1 MSRRVGIEIAPSH
14 CRVVE
19 VETGGGWQRR
29 SVVATSRIRT
39 FVSIPYG
46 TSNPVGLAAA
56 LRPLLKH
63 RAFPRRAAV
72 AVWGLRSSHQYLLVP
87 PADPA
92 DLVDLGRR
100 EARRTAPTT
109 VVDADPADGV
119 LVGNMR
125 EVPGAGGQREVTYVS
140 SSANDV
146 RNKIQ
151 PLVDAGVQVD
161 AVVTPAVALACVAR
175 LRTATPDAVVAYVAV
190 ESDVTCLSVVRNG
203 VILFGREIGWGYAGE
218 RQSDRDQFA
227 AKLAA
232 ELRRSFTY
240 VKQSFRADVRHI
252 VVAGGFPEPRALTA
266 PLMDAVGVDVEVLDS
281 LEGVDVTAL
290 PQPADEFRGK
300 VAELRMA
307 WALAAEE
314 SAVNLLPREVRSK
327 KAIRQEQIRLAAGAA
342 AGLLVAAV
350 ILLVVTLLAA
360 AAERHAQS
368 LRQQIAQLEPQMRQL
383 EQQRQQQLVTA
394 ARRAALDAFATQG
407 PRLARV
413 LEVLDRATPGE
424 VVIRTLQVKPQGASW
439 RLVLSG
445 ESVADNPAQAQVSF
459 NQFLRAA
466 QTSPLLGLP
475 IQPPVIKVNS
485 GEPGVEAIEARERAG
500 RSESEGGT
508 DVHGSAAEGLH
519 PREPVAPVPGA
530 DYDAANEA
538 YRRQLAQIDAD
549 QQQRRRRPF
558 EEHWAKHPVKPLE
571 YFRWLEE
578 ERAYNKTRA
587 LPVTAGAGPA
597 GAAALPP
604 PRAVLAFTVEFEV
617 RK

>member
-1 MSRRVGIEIAPSH
+1 MSKRVGIEIGPSH
-14 CRVVE
+14 CRIVE
-19 VETGGGWQRR
+19 VETSGGGWPRR
-29 SVVATSRIRT
+29 SVVATPSRVRT
-39 FVSIPYG
+39 FASIPYG

-56 LRPLLKH
+56 LRPLLAR

-72 AVWGLRSSHQYLLVP
+72 AVWGLRSSHQYLLLP
-87 PADPA
+87 PADAA
-92 DLVDLGRR
+92 DLIDLGRR

-109 VVDADPADGV
+109 VVDANPSDGV
-119 LVGNMR
+119 LVGNVR
-125 EVPGAGGQREVTYVS
+125 DVPGAGGQREVTYVS
-140 SSANDV
+140 SSAADV

-161 AVVTPAVALACVAR
+161 AVVTPAVALAWVAR

-218 RQSDRDQFA
+218 RQFDRDQFA

-232 ELRRSFTY
+232 ELRRSFAY

-266 PLMDAVGVDVEVLDS
+266 PLMEAVGVDVEVLDS

-290 PQPADEFRGK
+290 PEPADEFRGK

-307 WALAAEE
+307 WALAAEA
-314 SAVNLLPREVRSK
+314 SAVNLLPREIRSK
-327 KAIRQEQIRLAAGAA
+327 AANRQEQIRLAAGAA

-368 LRQQIAQLEPQMRQL
+368 LRQQIATLEPQMRQL
-383 EQQRQQQLVTA
+383 EQQRQRQLVTA

-413 LEVLDRATPGE
+413 LEVLDRSTPGD
-424 VVIRTLQVKPQGASW
+424 VVIKTLQVKPQGASW
-439 RLVLSG
+439 RLVLGG
-445 ESVADNPAQAQVSF
+445 ESVADNAAQAQGSF

-475 IQPPVIKVNS
+475 VQPPVITVNS
-485 GEPGVEAIEARERAG
+485 GEPGVEAVEARERAT
-500 RSESEGGT
+500 SSASEGVT
-508 DVHGSAAEGLH
+508 DVHGPATAAGM
-519 PREPVAPVPGA
+519 PGP
-530 DYDAANEA
+530 DYDAAYET
-538 YRRQLAQIDAD
+538 YRRQLAENQLAVE
-549 QQQRRRRPF
+549 QRRRRPF
-558 EEHWAKHPVKPLE
+558 EEHWNRHPVKPLE
-571 YFRWLEE
+571 YYQWLEE
-578 ERAYNKTRA
+578 ERAYNRSIGRRE
-587 LPVTAGAGPA
+587 PVG
-597 GAAALPP
+597 GAAAPGAKPAAPLKPK
-604 PRAVLAFTVEFEV
+604 AVLAFLVEFEV